1 MKVEII
7 KMGIVCDITIDL
19 GITLW
24 QAIKL
29 RIAGKAYMP
38 IAEKI
43 GNEIVRRLTAAS
55 TEQLDKPSASK

>member
-1 MKVEII
+1 MTVDTLEVGLVI
-7 KMGIVCDITIDL
+7 KTKIDM

-38 IAEKI
+38 IAEAIGKEAVALIRKAAEDAKI
-43 GNEIVRRLTAAS
+43 
-55 TEQLDKPSASK
+55 Q

>member
-1 MKVEII
+1 MKNTVEV
-7 KMGIVCDITIDL
+7 VCRVKVDV

-38 IAEKI
+38 IAEQIAKSVAQKMERD
-43 GNEIVRRLTAAS
+43 N
-55 TEQLDKPSASK
+55 P